1 MRRGL
6 LITVFVV
13 AAALAAVPRALALLA
28 ETPVAATSR
37 NEFKP
42 AADFHSSGDELIS
55 YSRSL
60 SGHPNRYD
68 AVLRWVS
75 TGGTTTIK
83 LNARGRG
90 YGGGIDSPRVIYQQ
104 VVNGNSNVL
113 IYNIDDATRAA
124 PPGVNTSDWEW
135 QPTISG
141 DWVLF
146 GRGDLSE
153 PTERV
158 ILHNVASPEDRPL
171 TKITRRA
178 YAAIP
183 GQVNGNWAVYMR
195 CAPVCNV
202 IRYDILNNTRT
213 VLQKPVTSPPR
224 YQYAAG
230 VTPAGVVYVAR
241 SGPKCGSNA
250 KVVRYFGAS
259 DLATGTV
266 VAALPRGIDIFNIYA
281 RDNGDGSIDVFYD
294 RVSCSAGHWN
304 VYKVT
309 DGP

>member
-6 LITVFVV
+6 LLTVFVA
-13 AAALAAVPRALALLA
+13 AAALAAVPMALALLA
-28 ETPVAATSR
+28 ETPVAATAR

-42 AADFHSSGDELIS
+42 AAGFHASGDELIS
-55 YSRSL
+55 YSRSQ

-68 AVLRWVS
+68 AILKRVS
-75 TGGTTTIK
+75 TSGTTRIT

-90 YGGGIDSPRVIYQQ
+90 YAGGIDSPRVIYQQ
-104 VVNGNSNVL
+104 VVNGNSNIR

-124 PPGVNTSDWEW
+124 PAGVNTSQWEW

-146 GRGDLSE
+146 GRADPSG
-153 PTERV
+153 PTEKV
-158 ILHNVASPEDRPL
+158 ILHNLASPEDRRL
-171 TKITRRA
+171 TRIDRRA

-183 GQVNGNWAVYMR
+183 GQVAGNWAAYVR

-202 IRYDILNNTRT
+202 IRYDILNKTRT

-230 VTPAGVVYVAR
+230 VTSAGVVYVAR

-250 KVVRYFGAS
+250 KIVRYFGGS
-259 DLATGTV
+259 DPATGTK
-266 VAALPRGIDIFNIYA
+266 VAALPRGIDIFNVYA
-281 RDNGDGSIDVFYD
+281 RDNGDGTTDVFYD
-294 RVSCSAGHWN
+294 RVSCSTAHWN